1 MKKKLIMILLSI
13 FLIILSADSFLFSQ
27 VITEKAT
34 FAGGCFWCM
43 EAAFEK
49 VEGVIEAISGYTGGI
64 TVNPTYD
71 EVSTGKTGHY
81 EAVELIF
88 DPVVISYDELVAVFW
103 KNIDPVDVGGQFAD
117 RGTQYQTAIFYHNDE
132 QKMIAE
138 QSKLELQNS
147 GKFVHEIVT
156 KILPATE
163 FYQAEEYHQ
172 DYYQK
177 NPIGYEMY
185 HTGSGRAD
193 YIKTKWSGGIMENK
207 WDEEHYQK
215 PSKEELERI
224 LTPLQYE
231 VTQKNGTEKPFQNEY
246 WNDKREGIYLDIV
259 SGEPLFSSTD
269 KFDSGTG
276 WPSFSKPID
285 EHFIIEK
292 EDKSFMMVRIEV
304 RSRYADSHL
313 GHLFNDGPPPTGLRY
328 CINSAALCFIPQESL
343 EKEGYGKYRVLFDK

>member
-1 MKKKLIMILLSI
+1 
-13 FLIILSADSFLFSQ
+13 
-27 VITEKAT
+27 
-34 FAGGCFWCM
+34 
-43 EAAFEK
+43 
-49 VEGVIEAISGYTGGI
+49 
-64 TVNPTYD
+64 
-71 EVSTGKTGHY
+71 
-81 EAVELIF
+81 
-88 DPVVISYDELVAVFW
+88 
-103 KNIDPVDVGGQFAD
+103 
-117 RGTQYQTAIFYHNDE
+117 
-132 QKMIAE
+132 MIAE
-138 QSKLELQNS
+138 QSKLKLQNS
-147 GKFVHEIVT
+147 CKFVHEIVT

-292 EDKSFMMVRIEV
+292 EDKSFMMVRVEV